1 MARAPDATLRRDA
14 IVRGPGNLQA
24 GRRIANALQ
33 GGIVIMAVAPG
44 SLTDESS
51 RALWRVRQAG
61 LPAEFIDEL
70 IGDNMVARYAKR
82 FRLFLQGAP
91 ADVLMLIV
99 NGVVKVHCTQ
109 PDGRRFLVELAGP
122 GDLIGYVDLLDAR
135 GRHCQAF
142 EAQALTNCAVAL
154 ITRQRILKLVE
165 GAEHGLL
172 VSLFERLNSFWSASV
187 YHYASFMTLS
197 YRERL
202 EAKLAEVASRFGV
215 RDARGTLLTLE
226 LGHDDWAEMIGSSRP
241 MVSRLIAE
249 MVENGVLERDGKH
262 YVLLGHQEIE
272 KPSLPMPR
280 PEAEATARHNGALH
294 QVGNPAIRQARVSS

>member
-1 MARAPDATLRRDA
+1 ME
-14 IVRGPGNLQA
+14 V
-24 GRRIANALQ
+24 ALN
-33 GGIVIMAVAPG
+33 
-44 SLTDESS
+44 SLTEEGN
-51 RALWRVRQAG
+51 RALWRIRQAG
-61 LPAEFIDEL
+61 LPPEFVDEL
-70 IGDNMVARYAKR
+70 IGDNIIARYTKR

-122 GDLIGYVDLLDAR
+122 GDLIGYVDVYDAR

-154 ITRQRILKLVE
+154 MSRQRIVKLLE
-165 GAEHGLL
+165 AADHRLL
-172 VSLFERLNSFWSASV
+172 LDLFERLNSFWAGIAR
-187 YHYASFMTLS
+187 HYASFMTLS

-202 EAKLAEVASRFGV
+202 EAMLAEVASRFGV

-241 MVSRLIAE
+241 MVSRLLAE
-249 MVENGVLERDGKH
+249 MVENQVLSREGKH
-262 YVLLGHQEIE
+262 YILLGQHGLNKTNPPVGRHEIE
-272 KPSLPMPR
+272 SDRRGRVHRVGTLPLRGSRVPS
-280 PEAEATARHNGALH
+280 
-294 QVGNPAIRQARVSS
+294 

>member
-1 MARAPDATLRRDA
+1 
-14 IVRGPGNLQA
+14 
-24 GRRIANALQ
+24 
-33 GGIVIMAVAPG
+33 MAVALN
-44 SLTDESS
+44 SLTEEGS

-61 LPAEFIDEL
+61 LPPEFIDEL
-70 IGDNMVARYAKR
+70 IGDNIIARYAKR

-99 NGVVKVHCTQ
+99 NGVVKVHCAQ

-122 GDLIGYVDLLDAR
+122 GDLIGYVDLYDTR

-154 ITRQRILKLVE
+154 ITRQRILKLIE
-165 GAEHGLL
+165 AAEHGLL
-172 VSLFERLNSFWSASV
+172 VNLFERLNSFWAAIV
-187 YHYASFMTLS
+187 HHYASFMTLS

-202 EAKLAEVASRFGV
+202 EAKLSEVASRFGV

-241 MVSRLIAE
+241 MVSRLLAE
-249 MVENGVLERDGKH
+249 MVENRALEREGKH
-262 YVLLGHQEIE
+262 YILLGHHGLDKLSFPMPQQEIDPA
-272 KPSLPMPR
+272 KRSALRKVGTPALR
-280 PEAEATARHNGALH
+280 AT
-294 QVGNPAIRQARVSS
+294 RVSS